1 MITSNLDL
9 FLELMRKKSLKDFE
23 GNFYHNE
30 EYLLNNSPM
39 LIELF
44 DRHENNTIKAFLFKK
59 FIESSNYIKLENRVS
74 AVQKEVYEKTKF
86 IYTFSETVR
95 HILEKDKKFSGFV
108 LPNINYNIYLEPATQ
123 KDIKNKGDHYFNF
136 IITDIQNQT
145 FDKPKNN
152 RAEIYEKLINVLQD
166 NSSLKKDKFHY
177 FINIFKS
184 RAGIK
189 VNEPIVFKLLDCLY
203 DNINMQNNITMSE
216 FLAKE
221 SKSLSGYFENL
232 ILQNTIKEH
241 IEPTVK
247 KRL

>member
-1 MITSNLDL
+1 MMISNLDL

-23 GNFYHNE
+23 ENFYHNE
-30 EYLLNNSPM
+30 EYLLNNSSM

-59 FIESSNYIKLENRVS
+59 FIESSNYIKLENRIS
-74 AVQKEVYEKTKF
+74 ALQKEVYEKTKF

-95 HILEKDKKFSGFV
+95 HILENDKKFSGFV
-108 LPNINYNIYLEPATQ
+108 LPNINYNIYLEPIIQ
-123 KDIKNKGDHYFNF
+123 EDIKSKGDLYFNF
-136 IITDIQNQT
+136 ILTDIQSQT
-145 FDKPKNN
+145 FDNPKNN
-152 RAEIYEKLINVLQD
+152 SSEIHNKLIHVLHD
-166 NSSLKKDKFHY
+166 NPSLQKDRFHY
-177 FINIFKS
+177 FINIYKS
-184 RAGIK
+184 RLKIK
-189 VNEPIVFKLLDCLY
+189 SNEGMVFKLLDCLY
-203 DNINMQNNITMSE
+203 DHINMQNNVTMSE

-241 IEPTVK
+241 TEPAIK